1 MTDEAIEIR
10 GIEERIRQFQNLATD
25 NPVMGQ
31 RIREAIKATLRIVQ
45 KQLQSEACKGLDMK
59 SDPRKAYKAVRMA
72 VYRKIFGGQV
82 NILSKRKVGTM
93 HFYAPPRKLDDSPN
107 QRGGN
112 RRKRSERTTTMMS
125 YQGSDRGMILRW
137 LNDGTY
143 KSNPRVTRYGS
154 RGSIARRGWFGQAS
168 HADMEL
174 AAERLDKI
182 IDDIIKGIIK

>member
-45 KQLQSEACKGLDMK
+45 KQLQSEACTGLDMK

-82 NILSKRKVGTM
+82 NILSKRKVGAM

-154 RGSIARRGWFGQAS
+154 RGSIERRGWFGQAS

>member
-45 KQLQSEACKGLDMK
+45 KQLQSEASTGLDMK

-82 NILSKRKVGTM
+82 NILSKRKVGAM

>member
-45 KQLQSEACKGLDMK
+45 KQLQSEARTGLDMK
-59 SDPRKAYKAVRMA
+59 SDLRKAYKAVRMA

-82 NILSKRKVGTM
+82 NILSKRKVRAM

-143 KSNPRVTRYGS
+143 KSDPRVTRYGS

-174 AAERLDKI
+174 AAERIDKI
-182 IDDIIKGIIK
+182 IDDITKGIIK

>member
-1 MTDEAIEIR
+1 MTDEAIEIK

-45 KQLQSEACKGLDMK
+45 KQLQSEARTGLDMK

-82 NILSKRKVGTM
+82 NILSKRKVGAM

-143 KSNPRVTRYGS
+143 ESNPRVTRFGK
-154 RGSIARRGWFGQAS
+154 RGSIAPRGWFGRAS

-174 AAERLDKI
+174 AAERLDSI

>member
-45 KQLQSEACKGLDMK
+45 KQHHSESRTVLDMK

-82 NILSKRKVGTM
+82 NILSKRKVGAM

-143 KSNPRVTRYGS
+143 QSNPRVTRYGS

>member
-45 KQLQSEACKGLDMK
+45 KQLQSEARTGLDMK

-82 NILSKRKVGTM
+82 NILSKRKVGAM
-93 HFYAPPRKLDDSPN
+93 HFYARRQPEPAWRQPPEAVGTNHHDD
-107 QRGGN
+107 
-112 RRKRSERTTTMMS
+112 
-125 YQGSDRGMILRW
+125 
-137 LNDGTY
+137 
-143 KSNPRVTRYGS
+143 
-154 RGSIARRGWFGQAS
+154 
-168 HADMEL
+168 EL
-174 AAERLDKI
+174 SGL
-182 IDDIIKGIIK
+182 

>member
-45 KQLQSEACKGLDMK
+45 KQLQSEAHTGLDMK

-82 NILSKRKVGTM
+82 NILSKRKVGIM

-143 KSNPRVTRYGS
+143 ESNPRSTRYGS
-154 RGSIARRGWFGQAS
+154 RGSIAPRGWFGRAS

>member
-1 MTDEAIEIR
+1 
-10 GIEERIRQFQNLATD
+10 
-25 NPVMGQ
+25 
-31 RIREAIKATLRIVQ
+31 
-45 KQLQSEACKGLDMK
+45 MK

-82 NILSKRKVGTM
+82 NILSKRKVGAM

-143 KSNPRVTRYGS
+143 QSNPRVTRYGS

>member
-45 KQLQSEACKGLDMK
+45 KQLQSEACTGLDMK

-82 NILSKRKVGTM
+82 NILSKRKVGAM

-143 KSNPRVTRYGS
+143 QSNPRVTRYGS

>member
-45 KQLQSEACKGLDMK
+45 KQLQSEASRGLDMK
-59 SDPRKAYKAVRMA
+59 SDPREAYKAVRMA

-82 NILSKRKVGTM
+82 NILSKRKVGAM

-107 QRGGN
+107 QWGGN

-154 RGSIARRGWFGQAS
+154 RGSITRRGWFGQAS